1 MLRIQQYTLS
11 ISRKHSII
19 LLCWRGKNREQR
31 SFIPYISFVG
41 FVVIFF
47 SVWPWGAG
55 NSCQVVGRTRRNPAA
70 SSRGWMEREI
80 GDAGKKYADKIY
92 VYTYIHGPKVQG
104 GRRRRCLPQRGFA
117 FEGRNHPAKLPWFL
131 EINSPPPPPHIM
143 SPGIIR
149 KTDRD

>member
-1 MLRIQQYTLS
+1 MQTLRVQQYTLS

-41 FVVIFF
+41 FAVIFF

-55 NSCQVVGRTRRNPAA
+55 NSCQVVGRTRRNPGEA

-92 VYTYIHGPKVQG
+92 IYIYMA
-104 GRRRRCLPQRGFA
+104 RRSKGAAADVVFRNEDLPSR
-117 FEGRNHPAKLPWFL
+117 EETTPLSHHDSSR
-131 EINSPPPPPHIM
+131 
-143 SPGIIR
+143 
-149 KTDRD
+149 